1 MVFDTLALTVA
12 ALFAGAAVY
21 VSAVEHP
28 AREALDDRGQLT
40 QWKPSYA
47 NGAKMQA
54 SLALIGF
61 ALGVAAWW
69 HGHDWR
75 WLGGALA
82 LLAAWPYTLLL
93 IMPTNNALKAFSTGR
108 SRAAKQR
115 VDQTMGAAASRPYGA
130 WPGGDGV
137 VRLGGDG
144 LTPTTGKG
152 KRSGLPS
159 PSRGGGLK

>member
-1 MVFDTLALTVA
+1 MILGTLALTVA
-12 ALFAGAAVY
+12 AFFAGAAVY

-47 NGAKMQA
+47 NGTRMQA

-61 ALGVAAWW
+61 ALGAAAWW

-75 WLGGALA
+75 WLVGALA

-93 IMPTNNALKAFSTGR
+93 IMPTNNALKATSTAEAGPQSSALIRRWGR
-108 SRAAKQR
+108 LHLGRTALGLVATALF
-115 VDQTMGAAASRPYGA
+115 VWASIG
-130 WPGGDGV
+130 
-137 VRLGGDG
+137 
-144 LTPTTGKG
+144 
-152 KRSGLPS
+152 
-159 PSRGGGLK
+159 

>member
-12 ALFAGAAVY
+12 AFFAGAAVY

-40 QWKPSYA
+40 QWRPSYA
-47 NGAKMQA
+47 NGARMQA

-82 LLAAWPYTLLL
+82 LLAGWPYTLLL
-93 IMPTNNALKAFSTGR
+93 IMPTNNALKALSTAEAGPQSSALIKRWGR
-108 SRAAKQR
+108 LHLGRTALGLVA
-115 VDQTMGAAASRPYGA
+115 TALFAWASIG
-130 WPGGDGV
+130 
-137 VRLGGDG
+137 
-144 LTPTTGKG
+144 
-152 KRSGLPS
+152 
-159 PSRGGGLK
+159 